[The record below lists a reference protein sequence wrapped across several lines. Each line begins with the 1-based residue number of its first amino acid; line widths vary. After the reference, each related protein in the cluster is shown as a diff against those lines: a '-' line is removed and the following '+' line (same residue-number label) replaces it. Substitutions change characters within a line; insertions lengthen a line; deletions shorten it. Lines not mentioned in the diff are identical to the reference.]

1 VSAPPAPLGSL
12 SARLTRVA
20 LAALSVGTLVPCG
33 AQADRTHHGP
43 VHAHAII
50 RVICDDGPF
59 KGVQYMNEDTG
70 RTLFADSPGAA
81 RYVYKLVESAT
92 SAPASVPHVRL
103 VEIIEADDDQFS

>member
-1 VSAPPAPLGSL
+1 
-12 SARLTRVA
+12 
-20 LAALSVGTLVPCG
+20 
-33 AQADRTHHGP
+33 